1 MKLLDNL
8 KLIFN
13 KNEQKNNPIIE
24 EKTENFEILLNDID
38 KCALYLRNREKPFVL
53 IKDKNFPFMLN
64 NPDLEFIEMN
74 KDNFEYYG
82 EFYRSELMNE
92 KILQLERKE
101 ELDKKTENDYLIDYL
116 QHSKSDYSKIIEK
129 MKTFEIDKIQY
140 DNLINAIKLEIK
152 KSVNNLYDNYKNANP
167 TLETNRTYKEIMESL
182 IDFDSFTNKFPY
194 KYYDEFRYND
204 ESISHCG
211 YPDYMWQSGAEGT
224 YIHLAKIPKSAN
236 WVFEYNKYIGEP
248 EPDDYITKFAIVSD
262 KEKETILK
270 YWNELQYQNELQFE
284 KDYIECV
291 ARRNEKEQQSEEDGE
306 EM

>member
-194 KYYDEFRYND
+194 KYYDEFRYNE

-224 YIHLAKIPKSAN
+224 YIHLAKIPNSTN
-236 WVFEYNKYIGEP
+236 WVFEYNEYIGGP
-248 EPDDYITKFAIVSD
+248 ELDDYIVKFAIVSD

-270 YWNELQYQNELQFE
+270 HWDELQYRNELQFE
-284 KDYIECV
+284 KDYVESV
-291 ARRNEKEQQSEEDGE
+291 ARRKECQEDEEE
-306 EM
+306 TI

>member
-1 MKLLDNL
+1 
-8 KLIFN
+8 
-13 KNEQKNNPIIE
+13 
-24 EKTENFEILLNDID
+24 
-38 KCALYLRNREKPFVL
+38 
-53 IKDKNFPFMLN
+53 
-64 NPDLEFIEMN
+64 
-74 KDNFEYYG
+74 
-82 EFYRSELMNE
+82 MNE

-101 ELDKKTENDYLIDYL
+101 ELDKKTENEYLIDYL

-224 YIHLAKIPKSAN
+224 YIHLAKIPNSTN
-236 WVFEYNKYIGEP
+236 WVFEYNEYIGGP
-248 EPDDYITKFAIVSD
+248 ELDDYIVKFAIVSD

-270 YWNELQYQNELQFE
+270 HWDELQYRNELQFE
-284 KDYIECV
+284 KDYVESV
-291 ARRNEKEQQSEEDGE
+291 ARRKECQEDEEE
-306 EM
+306 TI

>member
-1 MKLLDNL
+1 MSIIDRIKSIFIKNVDNEL
-8 KLIFN
+8 
-13 KNEQKNNPIIE
+13 EE
-24 EKTENFEILLNDID
+24 EKEEEFDILLNDID
-38 KCALYLRNREKPFVL
+38 KCALYFKNREKPFVL
-53 IKDKNFPFMLN
+53 IKDDNFPFMLN
-64 NPDLEFIEMN
+64 NPDLVFIEMN
-74 KDNFEYYG
+74 KQNFDYYG
-82 EFYRSELMNE
+82 EFFRLELMNE
-92 KILQLERKE
+92 KILQLEKQE
-101 ELDKKTENDYLIDYL
+101 ELEKKTENDYLLDYL
-116 QHSKSDYSKIIEK
+116 EHSKSDYSKIIEK
-129 MKTFEIDKIQY
+129 MKTFEIDNLQY
-140 DNLINAIKLEIK
+140 NSLIDNIKLNIK
-152 KSVNNLYDNYKNANP
+152 ESIESLYDNFKNANP
-167 TLETNRTYKEIMESL
+167 TIKTDRTYKEIMDNL
-182 IDFDSFTNKFPY
+182 IDLDSFTKKFPY
-194 KYYDEFRYND
+194 KYYDEFRYNE

-248 EPDDYITKFAIVSD
+248 EPYDYITKFAIVSD

>member
-224 YIHLAKIPKSAN
+224 YIHLAKIPNSTN
-236 WVFEYNKYIGEP
+236 WVFEYNEYIGGP
-248 EPDDYITKFAIVSD
+248 ELDDYIVKFAIVSD

-270 YWNELQYQNELQFE
+270 HWDELQYRNELQFE
-284 KDYIECV
+284 KDYVESV
-291 ARRNEKEQQSEEDGE
+291 ARRKECQEDEGE
-306 EM
+306 TI

>member
-1 MKLLDNL
+1 MSIIDRIKSIFIKNVDNEL
-8 KLIFN
+8 K
-13 KNEQKNNPIIE
+13 E
-24 EKTENFEILLNDID
+24 EKKENFEILLNDID

-236 WVFEYNKYIGEP
+236 WVFEYNKYVGGP
-248 EPDDYITKFAIVSD
+248 EPDDYIVKFAIVSD

-270 YWNELQYQNELQFE
+270 HWNELQY
-284 KDYIECV
+284 
-291 ARRNEKEQQSEEDGE
+291 
-306 EM
+306 

>member
-1 MKLLDNL
+1 MSIIDRIKSIFIKNVDNEL
-8 KLIFN
+8 K
-13 KNEQKNNPIIE
+13 E
-24 EKTENFEILLNDID
+24 EKKENFEILLNDID
-38 KCALYLRNREKPFVL
+38 KCALYLRNRENPFVL

-236 WVFEYNKYIGEP
+236 WVFEYNKYVGGP
-248 EPDDYITKFAIVSD
+248 EPDDYIVKFAIVSD

-270 YWNELQYQNELQFE
+270 HWNELQYQNELQFE

>member
-1 MKLLDNL
+1 MSIIDRIKSIFIKNVDNEL
-8 KLIFN
+8 K
-13 KNEQKNNPIIE
+13 E
-24 EKTENFEILLNDID
+24 EKKENFEILLNDID

-152 KSVNNLYDNYKNANP
+152 KSANNLYDNYKNANP

-236 WVFEYNKYIGEP
+236 WVFEYNKYVGGP
-248 EPDDYITKFAIVSD
+248 EPDDYIVKFAIVSD

-270 YWNELQYQNELQFE
+270 HWNELQYQNELQFE

>member
-224 YIHLAKIPKSAN
+224 YIHLATIPNSTN
-236 WVFEYNKYIGEP
+236 WVFEYNEYIGGP
-248 EPDDYITKFAIVSD
+248 ELDDYIVKFAIVSD

-270 YWNELQYQNELQFE
+270 HWDELQYRNELQFE
-284 KDYIECV
+284 KDYVESV
-291 ARRNEKEQQSEEDGE
+291 ARRKECQEDEEE
-306 EM
+306 TI

>member
-1 MKLLDNL
+1 MSIIDRIKSIFIKNVDNEL
-8 KLIFN
+8 K
-13 KNEQKNNPIIE
+13 E
-24 EKTENFEILLNDID
+24 EKKENFEILLNDID

-224 YIHLAKIPKSAN
+224 YIHLAKIPNSTN
-236 WVFEYNKYIGEP
+236 WVFEYNEYIGGP
-248 EPDDYITKFAIVSD
+248 ELDDYIVKFAIVSD

-270 YWNELQYQNELQFE
+270 HWDELQYRNELQFE
-284 KDYIECV
+284 KDYVESV
-291 ARRNEKEQQSEEDGE
+291 ARRKECQEDEEE
-306 EM
+306 TI

>member
-224 YIHLAKIPKSAN
+224 YIHLAKIPKSTN
-236 WVFEYNKYIGEP
+236 WVFEYNNYVGGP
-248 EPDDYITKFAIVSD
+248 EPDDYIVKFAIVSD

-270 YWNELQYQNELQFE
+270 HWDELQYRNELQFE
-284 KDYIECV
+284 KDYVESV
-291 ARRNEKEQQSEEDGE
+291 ARRKECQEDEEE
-306 EM
+306 TI

>member
-1 MKLLDNL
+1 MKILDNL

-13 KNEQKNNPIIE
+13 KNEQKNNQIIE

-140 DNLINAIKLEIK
+140 DNLINAIKIEIK

-224 YIHLAKIPKSAN
+224 YIHLAKIPQSTN
-236 WVFEYNKYIGEP
+236 WVFEYNNYVGGP
-248 EPDDYITKFAIVSD
+248 EPDDYIVKFAIVSD

-270 YWNELQYQNELQFE
+270 HWDELQYRNELQFE
-284 KDYIECV
+284 KDYVESV
-291 ARRNEKEQQSEEDGE
+291 ARRKESQEDEEE
-306 EM
+306 TI

>member
-1 MKLLDNL
+1 MSIIDRIKSIFIKNVDNEL
-8 KLIFN
+8 K
-13 KNEQKNNPIIE
+13 E
-24 EKTENFEILLNDID
+24 EKKENFEILLNDID

-236 WVFEYNKYIGEP
+236 WVFEYNKYVGGP
-248 EPDDYITKFAIVSD
+248 EPDDYIVKFAIVSD

-270 YWNELQYQNELQFE
+270 HWNELQYQNELQFE

>member
-224 YIHLAKIPKSAN
+224 YIHLAKIPNSTN
-236 WVFEYNKYIGEP
+236 WVFEYNEYIGGP
-248 EPDDYITKFAIVSD
+248 ELDDYIVKFAIVSD

-270 YWNELQYQNELQFE
+270 HWNELQYQNELQFE

>member
-167 TLETNRTYKEIMESL
+167 TLETNRTYKEIMDNL
-182 IDFDSFTNKFPY
+182 IDLDSFTKKFPY

-224 YIHLAKIPKSAN
+224 YIHLAKIPNSTN
-236 WVFEYNKYIGEP
+236 WVFEYNEYIGGP
-248 EPDDYITKFAIVSD
+248 ELDDYIVKFAIVSD

-270 YWNELQYQNELQFE
+270 HWDELQYRNELQFE
-284 KDYIECV
+284 KDYVESV
-291 ARRNEKEQQSEEDGE
+291 ARRKECQEDEEE
-306 EM
+306 TI